1 MSGISRREFIAGHAG
16 AAAWPMVVPAQRP
29 TVPVVGYLS
38 ANRPETVARNMAA
51 FRAGLREAGYIEGQ
65 NVAIEYR
72 WAESQYDRL
81 PGLAADLVR
90 RQVAVIATNGFAA
103 STAKA
108 ATATIPIV
116 FESGSDPVKVG
127 LVDSL
132 NRPGGNVTGIFFLA
146 RVLLAKR
153 LELLHQVMPAAKTIA
168 FLDNPSPPADPVIPA
183 VEDAARA
190 LGLRLLYLQASNPSE
205 IEVAFKTIG
214 QERANAIMVG
224 SDPMFFDQR
233 DQLVALTSRHGLPA
247 TYHDRQLVEA
257 GGLMSYGARIVDG
270 YRLVGV
276 YTGRILKGEK
286 PADLPVQQSTRIELI
301 INLRTAKTL
310 GLTIP
315 ETLLATADEVIQ

>member
-1 MSGISRREFIAGHAG
+1 
-16 AAAWPMVVPAQRP
+16 
-29 TVPVVGYLS
+29 
-38 ANRPETVARNMAA
+38 
-51 FRAGLREAGYIEGQ
+51 
-65 NVAIEYR
+65 
-72 WAESQYDRL
+72 
-81 PGLAADLVR
+81 
-90 RQVAVIATNGFAA
+90 VAVIATNGFAA
-103 STAKA
+103 SAAKA

-146 RVLLAKR
+146 RALLAKR
-153 LELLHQVMPAAKTIA
+153 LELLHQVVPTAKTIA
-168 FLDNPSPPADPVIPA
+168 FLDNPFPADPVVPA

-190 LGLRLLYLQASNPSE
+190 LGLHLLYLRASNPSE

-214 QERANAIMVG
+214 QNGTDAVMVN

-276 YTGRILKGEK
+276 YTGRIRKGEK
-286 PADLPVQQSTRIELI
+286 PDDLPVQQSTTIELV
-301 INLRTAKTL
+301 INLKTAKAL

-315 ETLLATADEVIQ
+315 ETLLATAEEVIQ